1 MVITRKSIPRRAFL
15 RGTGA
20 ALALPVLDAMT
31 PAFAAETTRP
41 IRMAFIQVP
50 NGIFNLNN
58 EWTPKTEGANWE
70 MTPTLKPLEAF
81 RDRMVVIGGLDHQ
94 QAAGRDGEVGGDHP
108 RACTAWLTG
117 THAKMTSGADLRA
130 GISVDQIAAKEF
142 GKYTQL
148 ASLEIGLESPE
159 VVGACESA
167 YGCAYYN
174 TISWRNETTPL
185 PMENRP
191 RAIFERLFG
200 DGGAPDPKVR
210 LALRQEDRSILDAV
224 NADVKRLRGKLGG
237 TDRGKIDQYLE
248 AVRDVERRMQLAE
261 KQGDHDCCRIGG
273 PVGAPEVFSEYYKL
287 MADLMVLAWQT
298 DMTRVITFQMG
309 HEMSGRAYPEVGFGD
324 AHHPCTHHQG
334 DPEKQE
340 KTTQINVF
348 HTKMLAYYLGK
359 LRATP
364 DGDGSLLD
372 HSMILYG
379 AALSDANLHLYTDLP
394 LVLVAGGV
402 GGIKGGQACPLSQ
415 PHADDQSAPHHAG
428 QGQCSPRGEAGRQHG
443 KAWFADRYRLAAG
456 FNEGPRESGDPR

>member
-1 MVITRKSIPRRAFL
+1 MVITKKHIPRRTFL
-15 RGTGA
+15 RGAGA

-31 PAFAAETTRP
+31 PALAAEAKRP
-41 IRMAFIQVP
+41 IRMGFIQVP
-50 NGIFNLNN
+50 NGIMNLKN
-58 EWTPKTEGANWE
+58 EWAPKAEGALE
-70 MTPTLKPLEAF
+70 ITRILEPLADF
-81 RDRMVVIGGLDHQ
+81 RDRMVVISGLDNQ
-94 QAAGRDGEVGGDHP
+94 QAAGLNFEVGGDHP

-130 GISVDQIAAKEF
+130 GISVDQIAARHF

-174 TISWRNETTPL
+174 TIAWRNETSPL

-200 DGGAPDPKVR
+200 DAAATSAEVR
-210 LALRQEDRSILDAV
+210 LALRQEERSILDAI
-224 NADVKRLRGKLGG
+224 NSDVKRLRIKLGG

-261 KQGDHDCCRIGG
+261 KQGDVEVPQIAG
-273 PVGAPEVFSEYYKL
+273 PAGAPEVFSEYFKL

-298 DMTRVITFQMG
+298 DMTRVITFMMG

-334 DPEKQE
+334 DSEKIE
-340 KTTQINVF
+340 KTIKINIF
-348 HTKMLAYYLGK
+348 HTKMLAYYLDK
-359 LRATP
+359 LRSTS

-394 LVLVAGGV
+394 LLLVAGGID
-402 GGIKGGQACPLSQ
+402 GIKGGRHVKNPKRTPMTNLLLTMLDKADV
-415 PHADDQSAPHHAG
+415 PHVESLGDST
-428 QGQCSPRGEAGRQHG
+428 
-443 KAWFADRYRLAAG
+443 KRLELTTA
-456 FNEGPRESGDPR
+456 